1 MSDPMEMVEVR
12 PEVGPREQAPVSDLA
27 LWAAALGGPIAFL
40 VNLQVSYT
48 MVDWACNTGHD
59 WALHLAHLVA
69 LALAAAASL
78 LGFVLWRRV
87 GRDWPDSGAG
97 SASRSRLLAAVG

>member
-1 MSDPMEMVEVR
+1 
-12 PEVGPREQAPVSDLA
+12 
-27 LWAAALGGPIAFL
+27 
-40 VNLQVSYT
+40 

-78 LGFVLWRRV
+78 LGFGLWRRV
-87 GRDWPDSGAG
+87 GQEWPDSGGG
-97 SASRSRLLAAVG
+97 SASRSRLLAAVGALGGALFAVSVFAQWITVMVLGTCLRA